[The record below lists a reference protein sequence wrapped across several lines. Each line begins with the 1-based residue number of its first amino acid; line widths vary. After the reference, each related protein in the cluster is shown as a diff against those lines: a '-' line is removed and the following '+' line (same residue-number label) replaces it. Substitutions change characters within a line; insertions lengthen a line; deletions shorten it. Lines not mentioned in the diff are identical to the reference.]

1 MRTHTG
7 ERPFKC
13 NLCGKSFSHK
23 SNLTQ
28 HMSVHSNEKP
38 FNCHLCEK
46 SFPSKR
52 CLKQHLIVHSD
63 ERRFKCKYNRCKE
76 SFKRK
81 RDLEQHTFACH
92 SNDILSKIPLNDP
105 MITSRY
111 CDICK
116 KLCASPAALKSHM
129 KFHTRKL
136 PFSCNIC
143 NEKFRYKYQ
152 LNRHNQQ
159 FHSGEKPPT
168 CSQRFKEQQYKEHG
182 DLRTSNKT
190 SSSPV
195 QTNND
200 NKNDE
205 QCKEDHKDD
214 HLESSVI
221 VFQCHLCSFNTR
233 SNQKWLEH
241 RQCHMEEIPS
251 TSTASQEK
259 ADEEV
264 QAANTL
270 LLLRE
275 GGSNRRKLNMLEA
288 DKHLSHSNK
297 ALTEQ

>member
-1 MRTHTG
+1 MDRKHQCPTCGKKYRKYDLKEHMRTHTG

-92 SNDILSKIPLNDP
+92 SNDILSK
-105 MITSRY
+105 
-111 CDICK
+111 
-116 KLCASPAALKSHM
+116 
-129 KFHTRKL
+129 
-136 PFSCNIC
+136 
-143 NEKFRYKYQ
+143 
-152 LNRHNQQ
+152 
-159 FHSGEKPPT
+159 
-168 CSQRFKEQQYKEHG
+168 RFKEQQYKEHG